1 MNIPAFLTFIITT
14 SFTPGPNNIMCM
26 AKGTNEGLKKTL
38 PFCFGV
44 AVGFMML
51 LIASALFATMLYSV
65 IPNIQTML
73 SYVGALYML
82 YLAFITIR
90 DKPAKDKKHSFTPNG
105 FFSAVLFQF
114 INPKGLIFSLAVMA
128 SYVLPYYTEVL
139 PIALSILVMSFT
151 AFASTVTW
159 ATGGMA
165 LQKLFSKHKI
175 VVNILLALALIYC
188 AITLVLPH

>member
-44 AVGFMML
+44 AVGFMVL
-51 LIASALFATMLYSV
+51 LSISALFASMLYSV
-65 IPNIQTML
+65 IPNIETVL
-73 SYVGALYML
+73 SYIGALYML
-82 YLAFITIR
+82 YLAFIIIR
-90 DKPAKDKKHSFTPNG
+90 DKPAKDKKHGFTPNG
-105 FFSAVLFQF
+105 FLSAVLFQF

-128 SYVLPYYTEVL
+128 SYILPYYKEIL
-139 PIALSILVMSFT
+139 PVGLCILTMSFV

-159 ATGGMA
+159 ATGGLA
-165 LQKLFSKHKI
+165 LQKLFSKHKLI
-175 VVNILLALALIYC
+175 VNIVLALALVYC